1 MHQSLRI
8 PEIVSLIC
16 EELLNGAEQD
26 LHCLNPDTSQ
36 TLAALARTCKTFQNP
51 ALDVLWSSQ
60 TTFMNV
66 LDCMPGEIWHWQDDP
81 EPGEEKVVLTRP
93 VLPVHWD
100 RPLFYSRRVK
110 FFTFNT
116 SHSYPDTPAVYETLR
131 TCLPPG
137 PLFPNIESI
146 EWESSDA
153 ALFSHFRLFVGPRL
167 TRLSLGDCQS
177 IGHLSSLPSL
187 AAECPLLRDF
197 SITCSKGLS
206 GRCESVSFLVRGLNH
221 LRTLYVPCLDTAAL
235 QHLAQLPEFDSLVL
249 ADQSPLGSSSTLPA
263 TSEELSL
270 AWDDLDMTVTDIHA
284 VSEILVALRQPL
296 LFCLSVKFPRNT
308 PANTIAECYNTV
320 AANCDQ
326 DSLKSLSIN
335 SENPLTNMPASPV
348 LVDPVRSQTLLPLFM
363 FGHLTRVDLSAPV
376 GFDLDDAAAADMAH
390 AWPRITSLTL
400 GAIHSMHV
408 PSRMT
413 LCALLSFA
421 KFCPRL
427 RHLELQL
434 DATVVPKWDAQKSDE
449 KRPRQKTLTYLDV
462 LNSPVGTPLAVAAFL
477 SSTFPK
483 LRILTAGYVPRR
495 VGEDPPFVPS
505 HLVAR
510 REKWKAAEAALA
522 VLGTVR
528 TEERYW
534 TKREV
539 GN

>member
-8 PEIVSLIC
+8 PEIVSMIC
-16 EELLNGAEQD
+16 DES
-26 LHCLNPDTSQ
+26 DTLQ

-51 ALDVLWSSQ
+51 ALDLLWSSQ

-66 LDCMPGEIWHWQDDP
+66 LKCMPGEIWHWQDDP
-81 EPGEEKVVLTRP
+81 GPEEGTIVLTRP
-93 VLPVHWD
+93 VLPGHWD

-116 SHSYPDTPAVYETLR
+116 SHNYPDTPAVYETLR

-137 PLFPNIESI
+137 PLFPNIESV
-146 EWESSDA
+146 EWESSNVV
-153 ALFSHFRLFVGPRL
+153 LFSHFRLFVGPRL

-197 SITCSKGLS
+197 SLTCSKGLS
-206 GRCESVSFLVRGLNH
+206 GRRESVSFLVRGLNH
-221 LRTLYVPCLDTAAL
+221 LQILYVPCLDAAAL
-235 QHLAQLPEFDSLVL
+235 QHLAQLPNFYCLVL
-249 ADQSPLGSSSTLPA
+249 ADQSLLGSSSTLPA
-263 TSEELSL
+263 PSEELSPI
-270 AWDDLDMTVTDIHA
+270 LDELDTTVTDISA
-284 VSEILVALRQPL
+284 VSQVLVALRHPV
-296 LFCLSVKFPRNT
+296 LSRLYVQFPRNT
-308 PANTIAECYNTV
+308 PANTIAECYKTV

-326 DSLKSLSIN
+326 DSLEALSIDV
-335 SENPLTNMPASPV
+335 ENPLTNMPASPV

-363 FGHLTRVDLSAPV
+363 FGHLTRVTLSAPV
-376 GFDLDDAAAADMAH
+376 GFDLDDTAAADVAR
-390 AWPRITSLTL
+390 AWPRITYLTL

-421 KFCPRL
+421 KFCPCL
-427 RHLELQL
+427 CHLQLQL
-434 DATVVPKWDAQKSDE
+434 DATVVPQWDAQKSDK
-449 KRPRQKTLTYLDV
+449 KRPRQKTLTSLDV
-462 LNSPVGTPLAVAAFL
+462 LGSPVGPPLAVAAFL
-477 SSTFPK
+477 SSIFSN
-483 LRILTAGYVPRR
+483 LRSLNTGYVPRR
-495 VGEDPPFVPS
+495 TGEDPPFVHS
-505 HLVAR
+505 AR
-510 REKWKAAEAALA
+510 RQKWKDAEAALA

-534 TKREV
+534 TKCEV